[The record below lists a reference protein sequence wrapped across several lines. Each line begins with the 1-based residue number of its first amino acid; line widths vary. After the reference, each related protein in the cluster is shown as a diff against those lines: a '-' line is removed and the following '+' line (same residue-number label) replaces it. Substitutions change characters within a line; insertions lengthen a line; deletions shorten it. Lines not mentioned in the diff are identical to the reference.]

1 MWWQIVKKEIKEN
14 YMYISVFVGLLMILS
29 LYASFRKAWKP
40 EEILFLSFVLSGLGG
55 IILVF
60 YGIYRG
66 FSSFKREKERN
77 TLEFLM
83 SLPIDGQDVIPSK
96 FLAFIVEAFVS
107 ALVTYFLSLVPAL
120 VSISF
125 VKAIKLY
132 DFLRLA
138 KFVLLLDC
146 SLFLV
151 SLYAYAVFNLFE
163 IFSLSF
169 KLKGFITKAVFFSL
183 FIYLTFRLFHILKG
197 LLKFIP
203 QESYEILFLGEV
215 LNFGADYRGLAA
227 GTLLTIFYLGVS
239 VVLYSKRME
248 V

>member
-1 MWWQIVKKEIKEN
+1 MWRQIVKKELKEN
-14 YMYISVFVGLLMILS
+14 YVYISVFVGLLMLLS
-29 LYASFRKAWKP
+29 IYLSFRKAWKP
-40 EEILFLSFVLSGLGG
+40 EEILFLSFMLSGLGG
-55 IILVF
+55 VILVF

-66 FSSFKREKERN
+66 FSSFKKEKERN

-83 SLPIDGQDVIPSK
+83 SLPIDGGDVVPLK
-96 FLAFIVEAFVS
+96 FFAFVVESLVS
-107 ALVTYFLSLVPAL
+107 ALVIYFLSLVPAL
-120 VSISF
+120 VSLYF
-125 VKAIKLY
+125 VKAIKVH

-138 KFVLLLDC
+138 KFVFLVDC

-163 IFSLSF
+163 ILSLSL
-169 KLKGFITKAVFFSL
+169 KLKGFLTKAAFFSL
-183 FIYLTFRLFHILKG
+183 FIYLTFRLFHLLKG

-203 QESYEILFLGEV
+203 EKAYEILFLGEV

-227 GTLLTIFYLGVS
+227 GALLTIFYLGVS